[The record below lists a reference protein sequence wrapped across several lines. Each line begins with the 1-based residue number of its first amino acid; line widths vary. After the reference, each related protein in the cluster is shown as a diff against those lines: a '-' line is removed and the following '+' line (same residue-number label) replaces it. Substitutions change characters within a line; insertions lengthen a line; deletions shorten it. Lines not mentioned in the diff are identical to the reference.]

1 MIRDPSA
8 PPSRSRNPRVVP
20 GSTPEMADM
29 ADRGSPPAPEP
40 PAFGSADRSLSAF
53 VWYRIVQAF
62 FSTVLASW
70 FGLRA
75 SGRAKIPDRGPL
87 LLVSNHLSHLDVL
100 VLGILLA
107 RPLNYMARS
116 TLFFFPLGQF
126 IRSVGSFPINREG
139 MGAEGFKETLRRL
152 RAGGIVT
159 LFPEGTRTSDG
170 ELAELK
176 AGIARLVA
184 RSKVPIVPAAI
195 AGSFEA
201 WPRSRSFPT
210 PHPLRVHFGEPI
222 STEQIASLA
231 PDDLT
236 TLIRDRLL
244 ECQAIARRGIGRDLG
259 RRLGG

>member
-1 MIRDPSA
+1 
-8 PPSRSRNPRVVP
+8 
-20 GSTPEMADM
+20 MADP
-29 ADRGSPPAPEP
+29 AHRGSPTGPVHPNSRP
-40 PAFGSADRSLSAF
+40 FGSADRSILGFA
-53 VWYRIVQAF
+53 WYRIVQAF
-62 FSTVLASW
+62 FSTILASW
-70 FGLRA
+70 CGLRA
-75 SGRAKIPDRGPL
+75 SGRSRIPGSGPL

-100 VLGILLA
+100 VLGILLD

-116 TLFFFPLGQF
+116 TLFFVPLGPF
-126 IRSVGSFPINREG
+126 IRSVGAFPINREG

-159 LFPEGTRTSDG
+159 LFPEGTRTLDG

-176 AGIARLVA
+176 SGIARLVA

-210 PHPLRVHFGEPI
+210 AHPLRVHFGEPI
-222 STEQIASLA
+222 SPEQIARLA

-236 TLIRDRLL
+236 ALIRARLL
-244 ECQAIARRGIGRDLG
+244 ECQAVARAGIGRDLG
-259 RRLGG
+259 LGGSPIGRES